1 MHKAD
6 DLDPGDPNFDKK
18 FERSIY
24 VEGTFDPPGAPPPEA
39 FKMWHDTGEN
49 FDLSGPNGFDVLP
62 GQTGNDRVVDFKLR
76 SLLNHINFAT
86 SVDPLDI
93 NPGAA
98 NNADKDIADPLKDN
112 IQAAA
117 DFGKDE
123 DGDGVISEDEDV
135 D

>member
-1 MHKAD
+1 MARH
-6 DLDPGDPNFDKK
+6 G
-18 FERSIY
+18 R
-24 VEGTFDPPGAPPPEA
+24 
-39 FKMWHDTGEN
+39 N

-62 GQTGNDRVVDFKLR
+62 GQTGNDLLVDFKLR
-76 SLLNHINFAT
+76 SLLNLIDFTT
-86 SVDPLDI
+86 SVVPLDI

-98 NNADKDIADPLKDN
+98 NSADKTLADLLKDN

-123 DGDGVISEDEDV
+123 DGDGVISEDV

>member
-1 MHKAD
+1 
-6 DLDPGDPNFDKK
+6 
-18 FERSIY
+18 
-24 VEGTFDPPGAPPPEA
+24 
-39 FKMWHDTGEN
+39 MWHDTGGN
-49 FDLSGPNGFDVLP
+49 FDLSGSNGFDVLP
-62 GQTGNDRVVDFKLR
+62 RQTGNDRVVDFKRR
-76 SLLNHINFAT
+76 SLLNVIDFAT
-86 SVDPLDI
+86 SADPLDI

-123 DGDGVISEDEDV
+123 DGDGVISEDVDV